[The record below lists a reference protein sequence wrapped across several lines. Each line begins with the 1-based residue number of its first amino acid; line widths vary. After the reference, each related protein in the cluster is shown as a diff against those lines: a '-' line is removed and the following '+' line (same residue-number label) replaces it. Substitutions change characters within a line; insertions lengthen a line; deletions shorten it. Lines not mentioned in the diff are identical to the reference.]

1 VFSVWS
7 ITFPQPSSESVHSEQ
22 YATVASSH
30 GYTEGHMVKASMMIT
45 IGSKELVII
54 SQGTCTAKEVGII
67 PKATEGTELG
77 GAWGDCL

>member
-1 VFSVWS
+1 
-7 ITFPQPSSESVHSEQ
+7 
-22 YATVASSH
+22 
-30 GYTEGHMVKASMMIT
+30 MVIS

-77 GAWGDCL
+77 GAWDNFL